1 MSETILESRR
11 SPHKGA
17 RRPVTIAILFTAI
30 GFLAWLDLESPNGI
44 YGWTFVVVVVA
55 SVAIGLRWAR
65 RAEANAAVA
74 AAGAVPVIGT
84 WTLFREA
91 VILGFTGFGGGL
103 AVLSQIE
110 QRLIERRRWLPIRA
124 FLEAAAIAQ
133 GLPGAVAT
141 NALALIGFE
150 LRGIT
155 GALAATVG
163 FILPSFLMLVIAAL
177 LYSQVRHLAL
187 VDGMFRGLNPG
198 VSALV
203 LMTGIRLGGRVV
215 LKPDGHPGGWRALW
229 QDRWSLLILVG
240 ACGAV
245 IAGLGVVEV
254 VVIAGVVGVLRWTS
268 RYLPDPVEEFELRWR
283 WFRHRVVDAARLG
296 ARALQKPWWR
306 RWRDRG
312 DDDLLSMTPLWV
324 LGLVTSP
331 QSAIVM
337 ARLASLGGL
346 ATVFLRAGAVTFGGG
361 FAMIPL
367 LESELVKL
375 HGWLTPHEFADAIA
389 LGQVTPGPVVITA
402 TFAGYRVAGI
412 LGALVATISVFAPA
426 WLMALAVGGSVQN
439 VRKNPAVQAFL
450 HGIQPAVVGLM
461 FSAAVALARSS
472 IDDWMGAAVAVA
484 ALALLW
490 RWKVAPGY
498 VLGGAATVG
507 FLWRLLVH

>member
-1 MSETILESRR
+1 MIAFEVSGERMGKSGRARKPRHATTESCASLASRASR
-11 SPHKGA
+11 VTGPVAPPRLPREGHERDDSRAAPQVKRGA
-17 RRPVTIAILFTAI
+17 RRSVTIAILLSAI

-44 YGWTFVVVVVA
+44 YGWTFVTVVVVA
-55 SVAIGLRWAR
+55 GAIGLRWAR
-65 RAEANAAVA
+65 RAESRAPVA
-74 AAGAVPVIGT
+74 AAGAIPVIGT
-84 WTLFREA
+84 WTMFREA
-91 VILGFTGFGGGL
+91 VVLGFTGFGGGL

-110 QRLIERRRWLPIRA
+110 HRLVERRRWVPIRA
-124 FLEAAAIAQ
+124 FLETAAIAQ

-150 LRGIT
+150 LRGIV
-155 GALAATVG
+155 GALVATVG

-177 LYSQVRHLAL
+177 LYSQVRHFAL

-203 LMTGIRLGGRVV
+203 LMTGIRLGA
-215 LKPDGHPGGWRALW
+215 GGAEARRSSRRLARAVE
-229 QDRWSLLILVG
+229 DRWSLLILVG

-254 VVIAGVVGVLRWTS
+254 VVGAGIAGVVRWTS
-268 RYLPDPVEEFELRWR
+268 RYLPDPAEEFELRWR

-296 ARALQKPWWR
+296 ARALQIPWWR

-312 DDDLLSMTPLWV
+312 DDDLLSPVPLW
-324 LGLVTSP
+324 LLWLVTSP

-375 HGWLTPHEFADAIA
+375 HGWLTPHEFADAVA
-389 LGQVTPGPVVITA
+389 LGRVTPG
-402 TFAGYRVAGI
+402 
-412 LGALVATISVFAPA
+412 
-426 WLMALAVGGSVQN
+426 
-439 VRKNPAVQAFL
+439 
-450 HGIQPAVVGLM
+450 
-461 FSAAVALARSS
+461 
-472 IDDWMGAAVAVA
+472 
-484 ALALLW
+484 
-490 RWKVAPGY
+490 RW
-498 VLGGAATVG
+498 
-507 FLWRLLVH
+507 